1 MERES
6 IAGRVLSVETD
17 DFLAL
22 VIDALSAGGS
32 TWVRVRGASMLP
44 TIPRGS
50 QVRVDPLPAG
60 GVRRG
65 DVVLA
70 RGATGR
76 PIAHRVWAI
85 VGDRIW
91 LKGDFRVSPDSPIR
105 RADVI
110 GLVSLVSFAGTT
122 AMISKRASRAPRE
135 IARRW
140 RAFARDVLRGV

>member
-6 IAGRVLSVETD
+6 RAGRAVSVGTD
-17 DFLAL
+17 DFLSIVA
-22 VIDALSAGGS
+22 DAVLAGGS
-32 TWVRVRGASMLP
+32 SWVRVRGASMLP
-44 TIPRGS
+44 SIPRGS
-50 QVRVDPLPAG
+50 DVRVDPLPAR
-60 GVRRG
+60 GVSRG

-70 RGATGR
+70 RGASGR

-91 LKGDFRVSPDSPIR
+91 LKGDFRVTPDSPIR
-105 RADVI
+105 RGDII
-110 GLVSLVSFAGTT
+110 GLVSMVRCAGSETPL
-122 AMISKRASRAPRE
+122 SKRASRAPRE